1 MRKAELVD
9 TLAPFF
15 PSTLPDGFSVKVE
28 DEDAR
33 AGFAEQLRTTSA
45 AQGGHWILKPG
56 DSSNATDIFIF
67 SHATVEEAQKAVLAS
82 QRSSWVMQR
91 YIERPLLVNPKP

>member
-15 PSTLPDGFSVKVE
+15 PSTLPAGFSVKVE
-28 DEDAR
+28 DAEAR
-33 AGFAEQLRTTSA
+33 AGFAELLRSTSA
-45 AQGGHWILKPG
+45 ADGGHWILKPG

-67 SHATVEEAQKAVLAS
+67 RHATVEDVQRAVLAS
-82 QRSSWVMQR
+82 QRSSWVVQR
-91 YIERPLLVNPKP
+91 YIERP